1 MNYNI
6 IAYGIYL
13 SITVFIIVVVGKTC
27 YRNGN
32 IYVLALIPEHADLC
46 HRINSILLIGYYLIN
61 IGYATTTLI
70 SWQKI
75 NLLTELVE
83 IIAMKTA
90 IIMGILCLL
99 HYLNIFII
107 SNYIQKLIKQL

>member
-6 IAYGIYL
+6 IGYGIYL
-13 SITVFIIVVVGKTC
+13 SITIFIIIVVGKVC

-61 IGYATTTLI
+61 IGYATTTLV

-75 NLLTELVE
+75 HFLSQLVE
-83 IIAMKTA
+83 IIALKTA
-90 IIMGILCLL
+90 VIMGILSFL
-99 HYLNIFII
+99 HYLNIFVI
-107 SNYIQKLIKQL
+107 SNYIQKLIK